1 MEFPFD
7 INAVLTQEITILN
20 GDFRILNHGQTAR
33 MLASEKLTSI
43 IDALGEASYK
53 AQGLPG
59 PVTTVRKF
67 RISDHRLYLMKNASD
82 HNNLGSVVG
91 LLKVGAKHLYV
102 YDSHGQVHERTPLC
116 LLDFYVH
123 ESKQRSGYGKKL
135 FEAMLEF
142 EKCNAYEL
150 AIDRP
155 SNKCLGFLQKH
166 YHLSAPIRQVNNFV
180 VFNAFFNR
188 APIIQSRK
196 SSASRRFHDNNVPVD
211 NFRRPELTSLLLP
224 SEKQQAYRR
233 PCPEQTDGYANTR
246 VRTKSDEN
254 ELLNNRRQATI
265 IAPSPVNNERKLFS
279 AYPTSYINPYDQ
291 KPPLNEPIRTNAT
304 SHSAS
309 HISRTYPNL
318 FNENNPFPSLQRYN
332 SNTVIP
338 SDKQTTTN
346 PSQTYTY
353 KDYQAST
360 RNNSRPS
367 LVEPSQPPPLTSL
380 YTFPSLLKPTSHW
393 RRSPQ
398 HQQQPTMDGSSSGW
412 RVFGVHHVPK

>member
-7 INAVLTQEITILN
+7 INAVLPQEITILN
-20 GDFRILNHGQTAR
+20 GDFRVLNHGQTAR
-33 MLASEKLTSI
+33 ISASERLTTI
-43 IDALGEASYK
+43 IDTLGEASYK
-53 AQGLPG
+53 AQSLPC
-59 PVTTVRKF
+59 PVTTARKF
-67 RISDHRLYLMKNASD
+67 RISDHRLYLIKNVHD

-166 YHLSAPIRQVNNFV
+166 YQLLAPIHQVNNFV
-180 VFNAFFNR
+180 VYNAFFNR
-188 APIIQSRK
+188 PFNLPSRK
-196 SSASRRFHDNNVPVD
+196 SSASRRVHDNSVPVD
-211 NFRRPELTSLLLP
+211 NFRRPELTSWLLP
-224 SEKQQAYRR
+224 SEKQQANRR
-233 PCPEQTDGYANTR
+233 PYSEQIDGYAGNR
-246 VRTKSDEN
+246 VQKLSDEG
-254 ELLNNRRQATI
+254 ELDHSRRQAAAI
-265 IAPSPVNNERKLFS
+265 SASSVNNERKLLS
-279 AYPTSYINPYDQ
+279 AYPATHTYPHNE
-291 KPPLNEPIRTNAT
+291 KPSLNEPIRTNVT

-309 HISRTYPNL
+309 HNSRRYPNL

-332 SNTVIP
+332 TNAGISTN
-338 SDKQTTTN
+338 KQL
-346 PSQTYTY
+346 PPQTYTY
-353 KDYQAST
+353 KDYQSST
-360 RNNSRPS
+360 INNSRPNLLAPS
-367 LVEPSQPPPLTSL
+367 SQPPPLTSL
-380 YTFPSLLKPTSHW
+380 YTFPSLLKPTNHW

-398 HQQQPTMDGSSSGW
+398 QQQQSSTIDASSSGW
-412 RVFGVHHVPK
+412 RVFGVHRLPD